1 MILEAITE
9 TAHLL
14 RIVLP
19 RMFAGMLIAAI
30 IYSLPA
36 FRRVISRMD
45 SIARF
50 ANLKTGVP
58 IAAFFADRYSA
69 LSILS
74 EVRKREIIGENEVI
88 ITSIIGMFPMS
99 IRSTLLVMGPL
110 ALSALGMKYGLVY
123 LSLDLGSKL
132 AISLLG
138 VMMGR
143 TWLDGGSVAVSFRT
157 DLRES
162 VTQSLRQFARV
173 VLILAPSIFIVTLIA
188 NAGMKG
194 IPLGTAQLSIVSAGA
209 ISTVAGIGV
218 AGTLISNGKMR
229 GGEAVFYLIIAQM
242 LHRVV
247 ESIRHSMP
255 VNLSL
260 FGTSLGIRLTIALF
274 IAGEL
279 SCVLSLAGLYVLSW
293 LSIV

>member
-1 MILEAITE
+1 
-9 TAHLL
+9 
-14 RIVLP
+14 
-19 RMFAGMLIAAI
+19 
-30 IYSLPA
+30 
-36 FRRVISRMD
+36 
-45 SIARF
+45 
-50 ANLKTGVP
+50 
-58 IAAFFADRYSA
+58 
-69 LSILS
+69 
-74 EVRKREIIGENEVI
+74 
-88 ITSIIGMFPMS
+88 
-99 IRSTLLVMGPL
+99 
-110 ALSALGMKYGLVY
+110 
-123 LSLDLGSKL
+123 
-132 AISLLG
+132 
-138 VMMGR
+138 MMGR

-188 NAGMKG
+188 NAGMNG

-218 AGTLISNGKMR
+218 AGTLISNGKMQ
-229 GGEAVFYLIIAQM
+229 GGEAVFYLLIAQM

-274 IAGEL
+274 ISGEL